1 MEKQFVNGL
10 RVYKPRAGAPDFIKH
25 NLVINREELIEWLK
39 AQPDIEIRVDVKESR
54 EGKTYA
60 EVNTWKA
67 TATPPRAEAVEKTKE
82 MAEAEAYVDPNYQQ
96 PEDVGI
102 NLDDI
107 PF

>member
-10 RVYKPRAGAPDFIKH
+10 RVYKPRQGTPEFFKH
-25 NLVINREELIEWLK
+25 NLVVNKSELLEWLK
-39 AQPDIEIRVDVKESR
+39 VQPDEEIRIDIKESR

-67 TATPPRAEAVEKTKE
+67 TATPPREESVEKTQAQKDFE
-82 MAEAEAYVDPNYQQ
+82 E
-96 PEDVGI
+96 VGQIEYPTEEI
-102 NLDDI
+102 NPADI